1 MIDFKGKRI
10 NDNLAPVYT
19 LSVASTL
26 TGINKASILQ
36 YISKGLIIPFKK
48 ESGRN
53 LFSDVDVLRLKYI
66 RFQLEE
72 QGLNIAGIKAMLA
85 LIPCWAIRNCS
96 QEDRI
101 KCAAYSSS
109 SQPCWDASE
118 KGPGCKNIDCRQ
130 CSVYLSLQE
139 SNDLK
144 GVIRK
149 LIN

>member
-1 MIDFKGKRI
+1 MTNLTEKSIID
-10 NDNLAPVYT
+10 NTAPVYT
-19 LSVASTL
+19 LSVVSTL
-26 TGINKASILQ
+26 TGIHKPSILQ

-72 QGLNIAGIKAMLA
+72 QGLNIAGIKAMLS

-96 QEDRI
+96 QEDRTN
-101 KCAAYSSS
+101 CAAYSSS

-118 KGPGCKNIDCRQ
+118 KGPACKNIDCRQ
-130 CSVYLSLQE
+130 CTVFLSLQE

-149 LIN
+149 MIN